1 MSILNN
7 NNKKKLEK
15 KMEKKIRV
23 YKHYG
28 FESHMIIAVHKLIQ
42 RQHGYTC
49 NHEIF
54 FMREKITL
62 FFPLCLKMETE
73 TTNYDDNPALMRL
86 RTKRDIPHID
96 FTLFTQEDGTVVSTR
111 DRVIKGFLFSFL
123 FSIYILL
130 CAYVLK

>member
-1 MSILNN
+1 
-7 NNKKKLEK
+7 
-15 KMEKKIRV
+15 MEKKIRV

-86 RTKRDIPHID
+86 RTKQDIPHID

-111 DRVIKGFLFSFL
+111 DRVIKGFLFS
-123 FSIYILL
+123 IYILL

>member
-1 MSILNN
+1 
-7 NNKKKLEK
+7 
-15 KMEKKIRV
+15 MEKKIRV